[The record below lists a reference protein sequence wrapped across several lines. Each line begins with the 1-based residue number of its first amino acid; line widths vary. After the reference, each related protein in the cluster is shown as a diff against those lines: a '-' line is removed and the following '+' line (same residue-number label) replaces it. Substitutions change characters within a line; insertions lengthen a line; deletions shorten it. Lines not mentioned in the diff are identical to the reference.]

1 MKLWRKVL
9 LQALF
14 YFCSFMAIIWL
25 LNMVFSDGID
35 DWKGEIIKG
44 SLYTVT
50 IIIFNNWKEIKDV
63 AATNQDMP
71 TRRHTKRAFSAK
83 ECKNYQIMR
92 VVVQSFSLL

>member
-35 DWKGEIIKG
+35 DWKGEII
-44 SLYTVT
+44 YTVT
-50 IIIFNNWKEIKDV
+50 IIIFNNWKEIKE
-63 AATNQDMP
+63 
-71 TRRHTKRAFSAK
+71 HIWK
-83 ECKNYQIMR
+83 
-92 VVVQSFSLL
+92 L